1 MSEDQV
7 QPTGVYY
14 PEDGQYYPD
23 YGYPASQ
30 GYPQE
35 LDRQGIETALATPLV
50 ITAFLAAI
58 VGGIMGPLISGGLS
72 RLGEYQIEWP
82 QVRRKTTP
90 VEVED
95 RAWGQHRVKVGSVFL
110 RVSDIAL
117 LLFQRS
123 DAARYSKYLDR

>member
-1 MSEDQV
+1 
-7 QPTGVYY
+7 
-14 PEDGQYYPD
+14 
-23 YGYPASQ
+23 
-30 GYPQE
+30 
-35 LDRQGIETALATPLV
+35 
-50 ITAFLAAI
+50 
-58 VGGIMGPLISGGLS
+58 MGPLISGGLS

-123 DAARYSKYLDR
+123 DAARYSKYLNR